1 MEIKERVSNAAAWAR
16 GKVNALVVVAT
27 ASAAAAPAFAQETG
41 AIDVAD
47 VVAKIS
53 AQAVPIA
60 AIGAAILV
68 VVVGI
73 AAFRWVRR
81 AISG

>member
-1 MEIKERVSNAAAWAR
+1 MEVKNRLELAKHVANKQARRALAVMAAGA
-16 GKVNALVVVAT
+16 V
-27 ASAAAAPAFAQETG
+27 AAPAFAQETG

-47 VVAKIS
+47 VVAKIA
-53 AQAVPIA
+53 AQATPIA

>member
-1 MEIKERVSNAAAWAR
+1 MEVKTRLELAKHVANKQARRALAVMAAGAM
-16 GKVNALVVVAT
+16 
-27 ASAAAAPAFAQETG
+27 AAPAFAQETG
-41 AIDVAD
+41 GIDVTD
-47 VVAKIS
+47 IVAKIN
-53 AQAVPIA
+53 AQVGPVGL
-60 AIGAAILV
+60 IGSAILV